1 MVVVKTL
8 IANLFF
14 VFCIASLI
22 AGCAS
27 NEVHTSKTIMLDS
40 TLKIISKEY
49 YSDNILDSTE
59 IHYHDRLIERVVYFE
74 DKNIKQYYFLPCDS
88 GWLYSRFYNEDGS
101 FKRDF
106 GLPDFCIDLYK
117 YGDPTK
123 PIMKEDTIGF
133 VFFAPSLPNTQTSIF
148 VNIEDSL
155 YPIPEKS
162 KNINCVFTVLKYP
175 LRAGLNENCFTMEF
189 IDTNHV
195 PYVRQDDCIKYVV
208 QDR

>member
-1 MVVVKTL
+1 MTLVKTL

-14 VFCIASLI
+14 VFCIANLI

-27 NEVHTSKTIMLDS
+27 NEVHTSKIIMLDS
-40 TLKIISKEY
+40 TLRIISIEY

-59 IHYHDRLIERVVYFE
+59 IHYHDKLMERVVYFE
-74 DKNIKQYYFLPCDS
+74 DKSIKQYYFLPCDS

-123 PIMKEDTIGF
+123 PLMKGDTIKLI
-133 VFFAPSLPNTQTSIF
+133 FFAPSVPNIQTSIF
-148 VNIEDSL
+148 LNINDSL
-155 YPIPEKS
+155 YQKPQKMN
-162 KNINCVFTVLKYP
+162 KANCVFTVLKYP
-175 LRAGLNENCFTMEF
+175 LDEGINEDCFTMRF
-189 IDTNHV
+189 IDSINV
-195 PYVRQDDCIKYVV
+195 PFDRQDDCIKYVV